1 MQRKNFDFI
10 ILLCSYVIMQY
21 FSILVKHYAY
31 KSYNYCANMHHI
43 VEIQV
48 LPNLMT
54 YNPVAIHLWGIQN
67 Q

>member
-1 MQRKNFDFI
+1 
-10 ILLCSYVIMQY
+10 MQY